1 MHPLRYLLIVGSMIF
16 MLALTAPAQADFK
29 KIKVAVLD
37 FQTEGNFEDKDVG
50 KIVAEWLTTGL
61 VEAGRFEIVER
72 RLLKKIIDEQKIGA
86 SGLID
91 RDSTARLGRV
101 LGVQTVVSG
110 TVIKLDNS
118 VEINARLLNVETGTI
133 LAAEKI
139 RSQRATDL
147 SGMVSQIT
155 DKIILAF
162 PLQGYVVQ
170 REGKKV
176 IVDIGSQ
183 TGIRNGARFI
193 VFKEGKV
200 IKHPKTGEVLDIET
214 IDLGEIE
221 LQEVKERTSTARI
234 ISEAVTGSIISGTMV
249 RNSQSRGSGSTGQ
262 PSETGQ
268 RKGWW
273 RRNWESV
280 RDSVKDSFSSKEESK

>member
-1 MHPLRYLLIVGSMIF
+1 MNLARYLLIVSMVVF
-16 MLALTAPAQADFK
+16 SLAAALPAQADFK

-37 FQTEGNFEDKDVG
+37 FQVEGNFEDKDVG

-86 SGLID
+86 SGLVD

-155 DKIILAF
+155 DKIIQAF

-170 REGKKV
+170 REGEKI

-183 TGIRNGARFI
+183 TGTHSGSRFI
-193 VFKEGKV
+193 VFKEGKL

-234 ISEAVTGSIISGTMV
+234 VNEAVPGTITSGTMV
-249 RNSQSRGSGSTGQ
+249 RSAQSAGSVPDNQ

-268 RKGWW
+268 HKGWW

-280 RDSVKDSFSSKEESK
+280 RDSVKGSFSSKEGNK

>member
-1 MHPLRYLLIVGSMIF
+1 MNPARYLLIVGSLLF
-16 MLALTAPAQADFK
+16 TLALALPVQADFK

-86 SGLID
+86 SGLVD

-170 REGKKV
+170 REGEKV
-176 IVDIGSQ
+176 IVDIGRQ
-183 TGIRNGARFI
+183 TGTRNGFRFI

-234 ISEAVTGSIISGTMV
+234 VSEAVTGSITSGTMV
-249 RNSQSRGSGSTGQ
+249 RSSQDAGSGSANQ

-273 RRNWESV
+273 RRNWETV
-280 RDSVKDSFSSKEESK
+280 RDSVKGGFSSKEGSK

>member
-1 MHPLRYLLIVGSMIF
+1 MRFARYLVIVSV
-16 MLALTAPAQADFK
+16 MLSALTLASPVQADFK

-86 SGLID
+86 SGLVD

-183 TGIRNGARFI
+183 TGIRNGSRFI

-234 ISEAVTGSIISGTMV
+234 ISEAVTGSITSGTMV
-249 RNSQSRGSGSTGQ
+249 RSSQNSGAGFADQ

-280 RDSVKDSFSSKEESK
+280 RDSVKDSFSSKGGSK

>member
-1 MHPLRYLLIVGSMIF
+1 MRFARYLVIVSVMLSA
-16 MLALTAPAQADFK
+16 LALASPVQADFK

-86 SGLID
+86 SGLVD

-147 SGMVSQIT
+147 SSMVSQIT

-170 REGKKV
+170 REGGKV

-183 TGIRNGARFI
+183 TGTRTGFRFI

-221 LQEVKERTSTARI
+221 VQEVKERTSTARI
-234 ISEAVTGSIISGTMV
+234 ISEAVTGSIASGTMV
-249 RNSQSRGSGSTGQ
+249 RSSQNAGSGSAGQ

-273 RRNWESV
+273 RRNWETV
-280 RDSVKDSFSSKEESK
+280 RDSVKGGFSSKEGSK

>member
-1 MHPLRYLLIVGSMIF
+1 MNPARYLLIVGSLLF
-16 MLALTAPAQADFK
+16 TLALALPVQADFK

-86 SGLID
+86 SGLVD

-170 REGKKV
+170 REGEKV
-176 IVDIGSQ
+176 IVDIGRQ
-183 TGIRNGARFI
+183 TGTRNGFRFI

-234 ISEAVTGSIISGTMV
+234 INEAVTGSITSGTMV
-249 RNSQSRGSGSTGQ
+249 RSSQDAGSVSGNQ
-262 PSETGQ
+262 PSETGK

-273 RRNWESV
+273 RRNWETV
-280 RDSVKDSFSSKEESK
+280 RDSVKGGFSSKEGSK

>member
-1 MHPLRYLLIVGSMIF
+1 MNPVRHLLIIGSLLF
-16 MLALTAPAQADFK
+16 TLALALPVQADFK

-37 FQTEGNFEDKDVG
+37 FQTEGNFDDKDVG

-72 RLLKKIIDEQKIGA
+72 RLLKKIINEQKIGA
-86 SGLID
+86 SGLVD

-170 REGKKV
+170 REGEKV
-176 IVDIGSQ
+176 IVDIGRQ
-183 TGIRNGARFI
+183 TGTRNGFRFI

-221 LQEVKERTSTARI
+221 VQEVKERTSTARI
-234 ISEAVTGSIISGTMV
+234 ISEAVTGSITSGTMV
-249 RNSQSRGSGSTGQ
+249 RSSQDAGSGSGNQ

-273 RRNWESV
+273 RRNWETV
-280 RDSVKDSFSSKEESK
+280 RDSVKGGFSSKEGSK

>member
-1 MHPLRYLLIVGSMIF
+1 MNPVRYLLIIGSLLF
-16 MLALTAPAQADFK
+16 TLALALPVQADFK

-86 SGLID
+86 SGLVD

-170 REGKKV
+170 REGEKV
-176 IVDIGSQ
+176 IVDIGRQ
-183 TGIRNGARFI
+183 TGTRNGFRFI

-234 ISEAVTGSIISGTMV
+234 ISEAVTGSITSGAMV
-249 RNSQSRGSGSTGQ
+249 RSSQDAGSVSGNQ

-273 RRNWESV
+273 RRNWETV
-280 RDSVKDSFSSKEESK
+280 RDSVKGGFSSKEGSK

>member
-1 MHPLRYLLIVGSMIF
+1 MNPVRYLLLVGSMMF
-16 MLALTAPAQADFK
+16 TLALALPVQADFK

-37 FQTEGNFEDKDVG
+37 FQTEGNFDDKDVG

-86 SGLID
+86 SGLVD

-170 REGKKV
+170 REGEKV
-176 IVDIGSQ
+176 IVDIGRQ
-183 TGIRNGARFI
+183 TGTRNGFRFI

-234 ISEAVTGSIISGTMV
+234 INEAVTGSIISGTMV
-249 RNSQSRGSGSTGQ
+249 RSSQDAGSGSAGQ

-273 RRNWESV
+273 RRNWETV
-280 RDSVKDSFSSKEESK
+280 RDSVKGGFSSKEGSK

>member
-1 MHPLRYLLIVGSMIF
+1 MNPVRYLLIVGSMIF
-16 MLALTAPAQADFK
+16 TLALALPVQADFK

-86 SGLID
+86 SGLVD

-155 DKIILAF
+155 DKIIQAF

-170 REGKKV
+170 REGEKV
-176 IVDIGSQ
+176 IIDIGRQ
-183 TGIRNGARFI
+183 TGTRNGFRFI

-200 IKHPKTGEVLDIET
+200 VKHPKTGEVLDIET

-234 ISEAVTGSIISGTMV
+234 ISEAVRGSITSGAMV
-249 RNSQSRGSGSTGQ
+249 RSSQDAGAEAGNQ
-262 PSETGQ
+262 PSESGQ

-273 RRNWESV
+273 RRNWETV
-280 RDSVKDSFSSKEESK
+280 RDSVKGGFSSKEGSK